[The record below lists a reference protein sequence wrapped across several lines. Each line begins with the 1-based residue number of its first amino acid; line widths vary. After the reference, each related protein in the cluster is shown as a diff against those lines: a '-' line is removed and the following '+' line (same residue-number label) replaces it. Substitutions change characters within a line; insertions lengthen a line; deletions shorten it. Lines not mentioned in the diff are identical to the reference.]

1 MKPWVKMMISLVLGV
16 VFGLFIS
23 TSDTMTLYQST
34 IVHHLGLLGKGFIDL
49 LKMLVGLLIFCS
61 LVTGICHINDP
72 KKLGRIGFYSF
83 SFFAIS
89 TVIAIALGVSITSWI
104 RPGNELHLVAHE
116 PITVLAENHFL
127 EFILGAIPSNPI
139 AAFANGNILQ
149 IIVFAILFAIAMVMA
164 GERGKKVLGVIES
177 TNDVMCVLTSIVMK
191 YAPYGVFVLM
201 ASAVSAIG
209 WKVVI
214 PLLLVIACN
223 YLCCFIQIF
232 AVFGFALKYLIG
244 IKLSSFFQGMK
255 EAILVA
261 ITTCSSAATLPVSLE
276 CIRKQLGVSKEL
288 SAVVMSL
295 GSTINMNGAAIGQ
308 AVAAIFIA
316 QAYHIEM
323 TWFKIVI
330 LFTTALMSAVGAAGI
345 PGTGLI
351 MLSVVLNA
359 IGLPLEGIAL
369 IAGVDR
375 LREMISTVTNILGDA
390 VATLYVAKKEQ
401 QFEKQSC
408 PALVG

>member
-1 MKPWVKMMISLVLGV
+1 MKPWMKMMISLVLGV
-16 VFGLFIS
+16 VFGLLIS
-23 TSDTMTLYQST
+23 GADWMIPYQPRIT
-34 IVHHLGLLGKGFIDL
+34 DHLGLLGKGFIDL

-72 KKLGRIGFYSF
+72 KKLGRIGVYSF
-83 SFFAIS
+83 SFFALS
-89 TVIAIALGVSITSWI
+89 TSVAITLGVAITSWI
-104 RPGNELHLVAHE
+104 KPGQGLHLVARE
-116 PITVLAENHFL
+116 VITSVSENHLL

-149 IIVFAILFAIAMVMA
+149 IIVFAVLFAVAMVIA
-164 GERGKKVLGVIES
+164 GEKGQKVLGVIES
-177 TNDVMCVLTSIVMK
+177 TNDVMCILTNLVMK
-191 YAPYGVFVLM
+191 CAPYGVFVLM

-209 WKVVI
+209 WKVVL

-232 AVFGFALKYLIG
+232 AVFGLVLKYLIG
-244 IKLSSFFQGMK
+244 IRLVSFFQGMK

-276 CIRKQLGVSKEL
+276 CIRQRLGVSKEL
-288 SAVVMSL
+288 SAVVMAL

-323 TWFKIVI
+323 TWFKIAI
-330 LFTTALMSAVGAAGI
+330 LFTTALMSAIGAAGI

-369 IAGVDR
+369 VAGVDR
-375 LREMISTVTNILGDA
+375 LREMMSTVTNILGDA

-401 QFEKQSC
+401 QFEKQSYRV
-408 PALVG
+408 LTT

>member
-16 VFGLFIS
+16 IFGLLIS
-23 TSDTMTLYQST
+23 SSDSMILYQPT
-34 IVHHLGLLGKGFIDL
+34 IAHHLGLLGKGFIDL

-83 SFFAIS
+83 SFFAVS

-116 PITVLAENHFL
+116 TITIAAENHLL

-164 GERGKKVLGVIES
+164 GERGKRVLGVIES
-177 TNDVMCVLTSIVMK
+177 MNDVMCVLTSIVMK
-191 YAPYGVFVLM
+191 CAPYGVFVLM

-244 IKLSSFFQGMK
+244 VKLSSFFQGMK

-261 ITTCSSAATLPVSLE
+261 ITTCSSAATLPVSLQ
-276 CIRKQLGVSKEL
+276 CIRKHLGVSKEL

-323 TWFKIVI
+323 TWFKIAI
-330 LFTTALMSAVGAAGI
+330 LFTTALMSAIGAAGI

-375 LREMISTVTNILGDA
+375 LREMMSTVTNILGDA

-408 PALVG
+408 PALFS